1 MKAVFL
7 GRPLYWLL
15 WAVIVGGL
23 YLLGTLRLHTRDFNL
38 FILIVLALAAAS
50 VLVVVWTY
58 RKGER
63 ITREP
68 FDED

>member
-1 MKAVFL
+1 MKTVFL

-15 WAVIVGGL
+15 WVVIVGAL

-50 VLVVVWTY
+50 VLIVVWTY

-68 FDED
+68 FEDD

>member
-1 MKAVFL
+1 MKKVFL

-15 WAVIVGGL
+15 WVVIVGAL

-50 VLVVVWTY
+50 VLIVVWTY

-68 FDED
+68 FEDD

>member
-1 MKAVFL
+1 MKSVFL

-23 YLLGTLRLHTRDFNL
+23 DLLGSLRLHTRDFNL

-50 VLVVVWTY
+50 VLIVVWTY

-63 ITREP
+63 VTREP

>member
-1 MKAVFL
+1 MKRIFI

-15 WAVIVGGL
+15 WVVVVPVLWAMGE
-23 YLLGTLRLHTRDFNL
+23 YKLHTIEFHAYIA
-38 FILIVLALAAAS
+38 ILVALSTAC
-50 VLVVVWTY
+50 VLVMVFTY